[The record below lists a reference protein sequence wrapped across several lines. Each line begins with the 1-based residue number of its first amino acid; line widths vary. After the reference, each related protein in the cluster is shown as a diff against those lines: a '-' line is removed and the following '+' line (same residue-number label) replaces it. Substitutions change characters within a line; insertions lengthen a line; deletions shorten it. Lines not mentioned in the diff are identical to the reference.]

1 MAEYMATAKAFVS
14 STESTRRVQA
24 WHDMIRPRLLEAES
38 RRDFD
43 IHEYGSQIISVF
55 GSDAPIGSRTRF
67 SQVVD
72 TLPKNEVARYF
83 LATLQLVILSKFML
97 EKFRLLM
104 ESCFCIHVIN
114 QANAYNVEIES
125 ENNSMSV
132 DAIQLKL
139 LSRDRH
145 HEHIDEFR

>member
-55 GSDAPIGSRTRF
+55 GCEAPIGSRARF

-83 LATLQLVILSKFML
+83 LATLQLVMLSKFMF
-97 EKFRLLM
+97 KFM
-104 ESCFCIHVIN
+104 TNFGC
-114 QANAYNVEIES
+114 
-125 ENNSMSV
+125 
-132 DAIQLKL
+132 
-139 LSRDRH
+139 
-145 HEHIDEFR
+145 